1 MDSSCV
7 AGVTQLEEGA
17 VTLGMVAK
25 IDPQRGLLVQLPF
38 GGVGAVAV
46 TDLADAYRP
55 NPLEGYKQNQII
67 RSVTQSVITHLHH
80 LHFSSYRCIFQKSLL
95 CLRCFLLRN
104 NNGKWQLSLRP
115 SRFGTVSL
123 HVASCVMTSNIR
135 QTPLSG
141 FDVALS
147 G

>member
-7 AGVTQLEEGA
+7 AGVTKLEEGA

-38 GGVGAVAV
+38 GGRGAVAV

-55 NPLEGYKQNQII
+55 NPLEGYRQNQII
-67 RSVTQSVITHLHH
+67 KSVTQQSVITHLHC
-80 LHFSSYRCIFQKSLL
+80 LSITVIEENFTNLFSAS
-95 CLRCFLLRN
+95 RCFLLRN

-115 SRFGTVSL
+115 SRFGMVSL
-123 HVASCVMTSNIR
+123 HVASCVIKFKRS
-135 QTPLSG
+135 PDASLW
-141 FDVALS
+141 L
-147 G
+147 